1 MNFQSRIS
9 RKPSKPIST
18 EVSCLNTSWY
28 FDLCREKSLDTHRI
42 LRNIPHSK
50 EHLSDP
56 ANFIDWKSFAALN
69 DNILVHLSDAE
80 MREAGRV
87 SLQSKNFRYFRIL
100 GLLKLSMEKQF
111 TSAFGP
117 SGFIAKLYPCEMSLS
132 TIKSGKVIVKLKMNR
147 GLSACR
153 AFHLILAGQLM
164 GIPEAL
170 GNQAA
175 SVEMQHNKEGATFT
189 VYFNHSFNLM
199 TPFIRLYNQFQNTH
213 STIEEL
219 NHSHNALLEKYREL
233 HLKNQKLIEAQTKV
247 KESETKYALLSH
259 NVSDVIWTC
268 DLDLNLEYLSP
279 SFLRLTGYEVKEGME
294 KSLNQF
300 FTSES
305 IAMINA
311 GLKHALTDPVS
322 VIKEYAF
329 EAQLVRKDNSTVWT
343 EVEAKFEF
351 CDDGTPFR
359 ILGIAKDISRR
370 KSIEDRLN
378 RSEKK
383 YRLITNSAQDA
394 IITFNENGLI
404 TFANPSSTQMFNYSN
419 EDLLGL
425 PIKLIIPDIFN
436 VSPQEV
442 EQLTQSSVQ
451 FSGYTKDGTSLILE
465 ITFAKHETDGRAYY
479 TGITRDI
486 SQRTHDE
493 ADRKALHSQLLASQ
507 KIESIG
513 QLTGGI
519 AHDFNNLL
527 VAINGYAALGIDKIC
542 SDPDIL
548 HYFTE
553 IQRAGN
559 SAAEMTQKLLAFSGK
574 RKLAPKVTNLPALL
588 ESLSPMIQR
597 LLPKSIDI
605 SFSNKDPNL
614 NVLMDS
620 GQIEQVI
627 INLIVNAGD
636 AMPNGGSLTIA
647 SRCQIFDEAHI
658 AAPIEA
664 PIDAP
669 TLPMGEYAV
678 ISVRDTGQGMT
689 KETIKKIFEPFFT
702 TKPEGSGTGL
712 GMAVVH
718 GIVNQHNGFIRV
730 DSEINNGSTFTLFL
744 PCSNV
749 EVEASLTTAEVDH
762 LGGNESL
769 LIVEDNTQV
778 RELACLVLE
787 GLGYEIHSAFDGLNA
802 LEYYQDHGNEIDLV
816 IMDVVMPRMSG
827 NEVYQRMKAINP
839 KIKIL
844 FTSGYSSSGSHTKF
858 IHEENLDF
866 IQKPYHTEVLKIQIR
881 NSLDKDRSIDL
892 HNLS

>member
-1 MNFQSRIS
+1 MNFQRHIS
-9 RKPSKPIST
+9 RKPSKPTST
-18 EVSCLNTSWY
+18 EVSCLNTPWY
-28 FDLCREKSLDTHRI
+28 FDLCREKGLDTHRI

-56 ANFIDWKSFAALN
+56 ANFIDWKSFTALN

-80 MREAGRV
+80 MREAGRA
-87 SLQSKNFRYFRIL
+87 SLQLKNFRYFKIL
-100 GLLKLSMEKQF
+100 GLLKLSIEKQYTF
-111 TSAFGP
+111 AFGP

-147 GLSACR
+147 GLYACR

-164 GIPEAL
+164 GIPEVL
-170 GNQAA
+170 GDQAA
-175 SVEMQHNKEGATFT
+175 SVEMQHNKEGAIFT

-199 TPFIRLYNQFQNTH
+199 TPFIQLYNQFQNTH

-233 HLKNQKLIEAQTKV
+233 HLKNQKLIEAQTRV
-247 KESETKYALLSH
+247 NETETRYALLSH

-294 KSLNQF
+294 KSLKQF

-311 GLKHALTDPVS
+311 GLKHALTDPISAVMD
-322 VIKEYAF
+322 YTF

-343 EVEAKFEF
+343 EVKAKFEF
-351 CDDGTPFR
+351 CDDDTPSR
-359 ILGIAKDISRR
+359 ILGITKDISRR
-370 KSIEDRLN
+370 KSIQDRLN

-383 YRLITNSAQDA
+383 YSLITNSAQDA

-404 TFANPSSTQMFNYSN
+404 TFANPSSALLFNYSN

-425 PIKLIIPDIFN
+425 PIKLIIPNIFN
-436 VSPQEV
+436 VSPEEV

-451 FSGYTKDGTSLILE
+451 FSGYTKDGKVLILE

-527 VAINGYAALGIDKIC
+527 VAINGYAALGIDKSC
-542 SDPDIL
+542 SDPDAL

-574 RKLAPKVTNLPALL
+574 RKLAPEVTNLPALL

-597 LLPKSIDI
+597 LLPRSIDI
-605 SFSNKDPNL
+605 SFSNKDSNL

-647 SRCQIFDEAHI
+647 SSCEIFD
-658 AAPIEA
+658 EA

-669 TLPMGEYAV
+669 TLPKGEYVV
-678 ISVRDTGQGMT
+678 ISVRDTGHGMT

-730 DSEINNGSTFTLFL
+730 ESEIDSGSTFTLFL
-744 PCSNV
+744 PSSNV
-749 EVEASLTTAEVDH
+749 EVEASLTTEEVDH

-778 RELACLVLE
+778 RELACLFLE

-802 LEYYQDHGNEIDLV
+802 LEYYQNHGNEIDLV

-827 NEVYQRMKAINP
+827 NEVYQRMKAINS

-881 NSLDKDRSIDL
+881 NSLDKNRSIDL